1 MHYVSVDIWGW
12 VCRRLECNVGIM
24 IAYSQSGART
34 EYEHRTGYN
43 GSAIV
48 ERSIEIGEPVV
59 FVALNY
65 R

>member
-12 VCRRLECNVGIM
+12 VCRRLECHVSIM
-24 IAYSQSGART
+24 IAYSESGVRT
-34 EYEHRTGYN
+34 EYGDRTGYN

-48 ERSIEIGEPVV
+48 ERSIQIGEPII

>member
-1 MHYVSVDIWGW
+1 MFV
-12 VCRRLECNVGIM
+12 LM
-24 IAYSQSGART
+24 SGGLLVVT
-34 EYEHRTGYN
+34 HCDNRTGYN

-48 ERSIEIGEPVV
+48 ERSMELGEPII

>member
-1 MHYVSVDIWGW
+1 MQYVSVDIWGW

-24 IAYSQSGART
+24 IVYSESGVRT
-34 EYEHRTGYN
+34 EYEDRTGYN

-48 ERSIEIGEPVV
+48 ERSIQIGEPII